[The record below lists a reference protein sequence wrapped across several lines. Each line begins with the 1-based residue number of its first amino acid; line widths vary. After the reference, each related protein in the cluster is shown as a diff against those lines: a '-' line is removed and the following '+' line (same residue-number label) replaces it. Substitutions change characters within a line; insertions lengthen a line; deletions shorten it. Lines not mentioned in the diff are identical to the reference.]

1 MGAVFI
7 SYRRADSEGQAR
19 ALSLELVKLLG
30 RESLFMDV
38 DSIALGRDFRQVLQ
52 ERLQGCDVMLV
63 LIGPRWLDA
72 TDAKGNRL
80 LENPRDFVR
89 QEIAAALKRNI
100 LVIPV
105 LLQGTPIPAHERL
118 PDDIKDLSYRNG
130 FELGHSTWESDVKE
144 MVKRLGL
151 DQKTTTPGASS
162 PEAEAPPRPFGPPV
176 AMKRRGVIAATAAV
190 MIAGGAA
197 LVFYLYSKADQS
209 QQPQTSVTDTATT
222 QIQPGTVTPLGGGG
236 SVMSKPLPPS
246 TTAGGVAAS
255 GLEFNWPGSD
265 CWDIFRGAEL
275 VTHQCGAQRQALS
288 TGTYTIKAKYAPVF
302 LPFDVV
308 IKTGSPTRI
317 AIGGVLD
324 FKWPGNDCWDIFR
337 GEELVIHQCGAQQ
350 QALSAGSYTVK
361 GKYAPVFLPFKV
373 EIKNGSS
380 TRIDAGGVFAFNWP
394 GNDCWDVVRG
404 AEVVIHQCGAQKQA
418 LGAGTYTIKGK
429 YAPVFHPFTIKVT
442 DGAQV
447 KAP

>member
-19 ALSLELVKLLG
+19 ALSLELVKILG

-38 DSIALGRDFRQVLQ
+38 DSIALGRDFRQILQ

-72 TDAKGNRL
+72 TDTKGSRL
-80 LENPRDFVR
+80 LDNPRDFVR

-105 LLQGTPIPAHERL
+105 LLQGTPIPAPESL
-118 PDDIKDLSYRNG
+118 PEDIKDLSYRNG

-151 DQKTTTPGASS
+151 DQKTTTQGASS
-162 PEAEAPPRPFGPPV
+162 PETEAPPRPPGPPV
-176 AMKRRGVIAATAAV
+176 AMKRGGVVAAAAAV
-190 MIAGGAA
+190 AVAGSAG
-197 LVFYLYSKADQS
+197 LLFYLYSKADQS
-209 QQPQTSVTDTATT
+209 QQPQTPIADAATT
-222 QIQPGTVTPLGGGG
+222 QILPGTTTPVGRGRSVT
-236 SVMSKPLPPS
+236 STPLPPS
-246 TTAGGVAAS
+246 TIAGGVAAS
-255 GLEFNWPGSD
+255 GLEFNWPGPD

-275 VTHQCGAQRQALS
+275 VTHQCGAQKQALS
-288 TGTYTIKAKYAPVF
+288 AGTYTIKGKYAPVF
-302 LPFDVV
+302 TPFDVV
-308 IKTGSPTRI
+308 IKAGSPTRI

-324 FKWPGNDCWDIFR
+324 FGWPGNDCWDIFR
-337 GEELVIHQCGAQQ
+337 GEDLVIHQCGAQK

-361 GKYAPVFLPFKV
+361 GKYAPVFLPFRV
-373 EIKNGSS
+373 DIKTGSS
-380 TRIDAGGVFAFNWP
+380 TRIDAGGVFTFNWP
-394 GNDCWDVVRG
+394 GNDCWDIFRG
-404 AEVVIHQCGAQKQA
+404 DDLVIHQCGAQKQA
-418 LGAGTYTIKGK
+418 LAAGTYTIKGK
-429 YAPVFHPFTIKVT
+429 YAPVFNPFTIKVT

-447 KAP
+447 TAP

>member
-38 DSIALGRDFRQVLQ
+38 DSIALGRDFRQILQ

-72 TDAKGNRL
+72 TDTNGNRL

-105 LLQGTPIPAHERL
+105 LLQGTPIPAPERL

-130 FELGHSTWESDVKE
+130 FELEHSTWESDVKE

-151 DQKTTTPGASS
+151 DQKTTTPEASS
-162 PEAEAPPRPFGPPV
+162 PEAEAPPRLPRPPA
-176 AMKRRGVIAATAAV
+176 AMKRGAVVAAAAAPV
-190 MIAGGAA
+190 VAG
-197 LVFYLYSKADQS
+197 LLFYYLNSKAGPP
-209 QQPQTSVTDTATT
+209 QQPQASVTDAVTT
-222 QIQPGTVTPLGGGG
+222 QTLPGTTTPLGRGG
-236 SVMSKPLPPS
+236 SVTNTQLTPS
-246 TTAGGVAAS
+246 PTAGGIAVS
-255 GLEFNWPGSD
+255 GLEFNWPGND

-275 VTHQCGAQRQALS
+275 VTSQCGANQQALQA
-288 TGTYTIKAKYAPVF
+288 GTYVIKGKYAPVF
-302 LPFDVV
+302 TPFDVV
-308 IKTGSPTRI
+308 IKAGSPTRI
-317 AIGGVLD
+317 AMGGVLD
-324 FKWPGNDCWDIFR
+324 FRWPGNDCWDIFR
-337 GEELVIHQCGAQQ
+337 GEEYVIHQCGAQK
-350 QALSAGSYTVK
+350 QALIAGSYTVK
-361 GKYAPVFLPFKV
+361 GKYAPVFLPFRID
-373 EIKNGSS
+373 IKNGSS
-380 TRIDAGGVFAFNWP
+380 TRVDAGGVFTFNWP
-394 GNDCWDVVRG
+394 GTDCWDIFRG
-404 AEVVIHQCGAQKQA
+404 AELVIGQCGTNQQA
-418 LGAGTYTIKGK
+418 LQAGTYTIKGK
-429 YAPVFHPFTIKVT
+429 YAPVFEPFTIKVT